1 MKQEM
6 MEIVNQVEL
15 APRIFE
21 MTLRG
26 ELTQEMVT
34 PGQFI
39 HIRVPRTDLLLR
51 RPISLAEIN
60 HNTKTCKI
68 IYRVEGDGTK
78 AFSECHVGEKLDCLG
93 PLGNG
98 FDISMVNE
106 GDVVYVIGGGI
117 GVPPLYELG
126 KRLKEKNATIYFLN
140 GFANKEV
147 VYYEN
152 EFKALGELLIATDDG
167 SYGVHGHVG
176 NLITDVQK
184 KGLEPKAIYACG
196 APGLLRAV
204 ENTFSTH
211 PHVYLSMEERM
222 ACGVGAC
229 YACVC
234 QSKKDPSI
242 NKKVCDEG
250 PIFKAGEVII

>member
-21 MTLRG
+21 MTLKG

-39 HIRVPRTDLLLR
+39 HIRVPREDLLLR

-60 HNTKTCKI
+60 HDNQTCKI
-68 IYRVEGDGTK
+68 IYRVEGDGTR
-78 AFSECHVGEKLDCLG
+78 AFSHCQLGDKLDCLG

-98 FDISMVNE
+98 FDISMIE
-106 GDVVYVIGGGI
+106 EEDVVYVIGGGI

-126 KRLKEKNATIYFLN
+126 RRLKEKGANIYFLN
-140 GFANKEV
+140 GFASKDV
-147 VYYEN
+147 MYYEK
-152 EFKALGELLIATDDG
+152 EFSELGSLFIATDDG
-167 SYGVHGHVG
+167 SYGTHGHVG
-176 NLITDVQK
+176 MLIDDVSK
-184 KGLEPKAIYACG
+184 KTTKPKAVYACG
-196 APGLLRAV
+196 APGLLKAV
-204 ENTFSTH
+204 ESTFSNH

-234 QSKKDPSI
+234 QSKKDPNV

>member
-26 ELTQEMVT
+26 DLTQEMVT

-39 HIRVPRTDLLLR
+39 HIRVPREDLLLR
-51 RPISLAEIN
+51 RPISLAEVN
-60 HNTKTCKI
+60 HDDKTCKI

-78 AFSECHVGEKLDCLG
+78 AFSESQVGDKLDCLG

-98 FDISMVNE
+98 FDIEMVE
-106 GDVVYVIGGGI
+106 KDDVVYVIGGGI

-126 KRLKEKNATIYFLN
+126 RRLKEKGVTIYFLN
-140 GFANKEV
+140 GFASKDV
-147 VYYEN
+147 MYYEE
-152 EFKALGELLIATDDG
+152 EFSALGQLHIATDDG
-167 SYGVHGHVG
+167 SYGVKGHVG
-176 NLITDVQK
+176 MLIDEVKPVT
-184 KGLEPKAIYACG
+184 GEPTAIFACG

-204 ENTFSTH
+204 ETTFIDH

-234 QSKKDPSI
+234 QSKKDPKV